1 MFSSC
6 EKSTGTTYTP
16 TVALLAMAFVFSPGM
31 LIASHQFGHLSVSL
45 AVVCSATCLILAG
58 VVWKKSSRLSI
69 PSLAIQRTESK

>member
-6 EKSTGTTYTP
+6 EKSTGTAYTP
-16 TVALLAMAFVFSPGM
+16 TVALLAMAFVFSPAM

-45 AVVCSATCLILAG
+45 AVACSATCLILAG
-58 VVWKKSSRLSI
+58 VVWNKSSRLSI

>member
-6 EKSTGTTYTP
+6 EKSTGTAYTP
-16 TVALLAMAFVFSPGM
+16 TVALLAMAFVFSPAM

-58 VVWKKSSRLSI
+58 VVWKKSSRLFI